1 MHSLFKKIELVA
13 KLAIIAV
20 AILLG
25 AVVIRSFFFSRSQG
39 QPQAPIQ
46 AIQPGT
52 HLSLPGVD
60 WKANG
65 RTLVLALSTQCHFCT
80 ESAPFYQGVAQERAK
95 NSNLRLVAVFPQP
108 IQEGQ
113 KYLKELGVNVDDV
126 RQSQLET
133 LGVSGTPTLIMA
145 NNQGIVDDSWHGK
158 LSSDKEAEVL
168 RRLK

>member
-13 KLAIIAV
+13 NVAIIAV
-20 AILLG
+20 AIVLG

-80 ESAPFYQGVAQERAK
+80 ESAPFYQRLAQERSK
-95 NSNLRLVAVFPQP
+95 VSNVRLVAVFPQP
-108 IQEGQ
+108 VAEAQG
-113 KYLKELGVNVDDV
+113 YLKGVGVMVDDV
-126 RQSQLET
+126 KQVQLDSI
-133 LGVSGTPTLIMA
+133 GV
-145 NNQGIVDDSWHGK
+145 N
-158 LSSDKEAEVL
+158 
-168 RRLK
+168 